1 MAWTYGVNSV
11 TELLERDPDSVD
23 EVWIVKSRKPGQSRK
38 AVQDLAR
45 KSGVRF
51 KLVDSDAMTSAVGD
65 RHQGVAARR
74 AEFTY
79 ADEAEMLRADGQQL
93 IMVLDGVQDTG
104 NLGAILRS
112 ACALGASGVV
122 IPRHRSASV
131 TAVAQKTS
139 SGASERIPVAQVTN
153 VANFLGDAKDAGF
166 WVYGAAAD
174 GEVTSDQVSF
184 ADRAVLVL
192 GGESS
197 GIRRLVRSKCD
208 VIVQIPMPE
217 FESLNVSVAAG
228 IMLYAWGC
236 SVRAQSKKG

>member
-1 MAWTYGVNSV
+1 M
-11 TELLERDPDSVD
+11 
-23 EVWIVKSRKPGQSRK
+23 
-38 AVQDLAR
+38 
-45 KSGVRF
+45 
-51 KLVDSDAMTSAVGD
+51 
-65 RHQGVAARR
+65 
-74 AEFTY
+74 
-79 ADEAEMLRADGQQL
+79 
-93 IMVLDGVQDTG
+93 
-104 NLGAILRS
+104 
-112 ACALGASGVV
+112 V